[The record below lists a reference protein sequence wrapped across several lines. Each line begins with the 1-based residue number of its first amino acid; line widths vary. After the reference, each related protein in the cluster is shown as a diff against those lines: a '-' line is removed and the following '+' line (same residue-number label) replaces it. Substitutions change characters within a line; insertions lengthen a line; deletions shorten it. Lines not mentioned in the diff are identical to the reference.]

1 MSNFSNDVELIIEP
15 QRSSIN
21 QVYPGRVI
29 PPTQTTRTIESHQ
42 RSVNHIGSYKPI
54 QVSKPLCFKKSCS
67 PHPCPPHPCPPH
79 PGKGHTGPTGPTGPS
94 GNDGPTGPKGPRGC
108 PGVMG
113 PRGYVG
119 LEGPPGPGSLFYAI
133 VGNGNGDIVNST
145 TTAQST
151 TMKLTIQ
158 PSSVSSTL
166 KIQFS
171 GLFEVDYASGAGT
184 KNRAN
189 NIWIQRNGVNI
200 FQTTSGPNLSTTT
213 TDSTIS
219 SNSGTWTFIDSPVTT
234 SSVKYEVFFS
244 CSEAD
249 NTCTFKNSGIILPT
263 LSIQEF

>member
-1 MSNFSNDVELIIEP
+1 MSNFSSNNDVELIIEP

-29 PPTQTTRTIESHQ
+29 PPTQTTRTIEPLQ
-42 RSVNHIGSYKPI
+42 RSVNIGSYKPI
-54 QVSKPLCFKKSCS
+54 QVSKPLCFKKPCS

-79 PGKGHTGPTGPTGPS
+79 PGKGPTGPTGPS
-94 GNDGPTGPKGPRGC
+94 GNDGPTGPRGPKGC

-113 PRGYVG
+113 PRGYI
-119 LEGPPGPGSLFYAI
+119 GPAGPGSNFYAM

-151 TMKLTIQ
+151 GMKLTLQ

-189 NIWIQRNGVNI
+189 TIWIRRNGVNI
-200 FQTTSGPNLSTTT
+200 FETASGPNLATTT

-219 SNSGTWTFIDSPVTT
+219 SNSGTWTFVDSPVTT
-234 SSVKYEVFFS
+234 SSLTYEVFFS
-244 CSEAD
+244 CVEAD
-249 NTCTFKNSGIILPT
+249 NTCTFKNSGIIVPT